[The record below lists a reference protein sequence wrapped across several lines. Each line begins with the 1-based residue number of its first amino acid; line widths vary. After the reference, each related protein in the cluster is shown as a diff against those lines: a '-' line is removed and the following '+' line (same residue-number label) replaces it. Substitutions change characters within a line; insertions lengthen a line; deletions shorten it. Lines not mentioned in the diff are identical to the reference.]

1 MRKFITL
8 VLLFN
13 TIESFSQEDLPFY
26 EITNYPESYSSG
38 NVVSRMID
46 GLGFRFYWASEGL
59 REKDLKYRISPD
71 SRSAQEIIE
80 HIHVLSQIILNSL
93 QNKPTLSGNEQKF
106 NFVELR
112 KKILKNLETSSNI
125 LKTSKDLSKFK
136 IVFQRDGSTSEF
148 PFWNQINGP
157 IEDAVWH
164 SGQLVM
170 LRRASGNPFNS
181 KASVFTGKV
190 ND

>member
-1 MRKFITL
+1 M
-8 VLLFN
+8 
-13 TIESFSQEDLPFY
+13 
-26 EITNYPESYSSG
+26 
-38 NVVSRMID
+38 
-46 GLGFRFYWASEGL
+46 
-59 REKDLKYRISPD
+59 
-71 SRSAQEIIE
+71 
-80 HIHVLSQIILNSL
+80 SQIILNSL

-125 LKTSKDLSKFK
+125 LKKSKDLSKFK